1 MDAAGARALKDRIE
15 AHQASVARRL
25 RAIAR
30 GEQPEDPRDL
40 DQNGTRPLPAV
51 EDVSATS
58 PQDRDGTE

>member
-30 GEQPEDPRDL
+30 GEQAEGARDPDES
-40 DQNGTRPLPAV
+40 GPHPLRAGDDAAPA
-51 EDVSATS
+51 ARH
-58 PQDRDGTE
+58 DRDRTE